1 MKKILSLLLITSL
14 ISGFA
19 VAGNAKDSE
28 GKKSRKKTE
37 KTVKADKN
45 VKGSSDSL
53 DQSR

>member
-14 ISGFA
+14 VSGFA
-19 VAGNAKDSE
+19 LAGNAKDSE

-45 VKGSSDSL
+45 SKDSSEPTN
-53 DQSR
+53 QSR